1 MQESGDGRT
10 LLTVTIHTLSL
21 SLMALLSVIGNIL
34 VCLAFHRNRRLRTVT
49 NCYVY
54 FLAITDLIFACSVY
68 PMDAI
73 ASALRRWSFGSIL
86 CQFNGF
92 TSYLWVSVSINI
104 LALAA
109 VNRYCCIVNPHF
121 YSVFFTKKRAILS
134 IIFVIL
140 FILCTFLAAIIVTG
154 SLFRWHPYYL
164 FCQATDFKGPVE
176 AFILTFLIGFVFL
189 PTCVTF
195 VCYGR
200 VYKVIRRHKSLVIP
214 FLQQANNQRAMV
226 SKHEIQGSW
235 ILLAAVVAFCICWI
249 PATTVV
255 ILGKL
260 AHRGIPPFWQSIHTL
275 SSACSSWINPIIYGA
290 MNRAMRK
297 EFLKVIRCGKEN

>member
-34 VCLAFHRNRRLRTVT
+34 VCLAFHRNRRLRTVS

-54 FLAITDLIFACSVY
+54 SLAITDLIFACSVY

-73 ASALRRWSFGSIL
+73 ASALRKWSFGSIL
-86 CQFNGF
+86 CQFNGS

-121 YSVFFTKKRAILS
+121 YSVFFTKRRAILS

-140 FILCTFLAAIIVTG
+140 FLAAIIVTG

-176 AFILTFLIGFVFL
+176 ALILTFLIGLVFL

-200 VYKVIRRHKSLVIP
+200 VFKVIRRHNSLVIP
-214 FLQQANNQRAMV
+214 FLQQANSQRAMV
-226 SKHEIQGSW
+226 SKHEIQRSW
-235 ILLAAVVAFCICWI
+235 IRLAAVVAFCICWI

-255 ILGKL
+255 TLEKL
-260 AHRGIPPFWQSIHTL
+260 AHQGVPPVWQSIHTL

-297 EFLKVIRCGKEN
+297 EFLKVIRCGKDN

>member
-1 MQESGDGRT
+1 DRRT

-54 FLAITDLIFACSVY
+54 SLAVTDLIFACSVY

-92 TSYLWVSVSINI
+92 TSYLWVTVSINI
-104 LALAA
+104 LA
-109 VNRYCCIVNPHF
+109 F
-121 YSVFFTKKRAILS
+121 YFDI
-134 IIFVIL
+134 
-140 FILCTFLAAIIVTG
+140 
-154 SLFRWHPYYL
+154 P
-164 FCQATDFKGPVE
+164 
-176 AFILTFLIGFVFL
+176 FVFL

-200 VYKVIRRHKSLVIP
+200 VYKVIRRHNFLVIP
-214 FLQQANNQRAMV
+214 FLQQANSQRAMV

-255 ILGKL
+255 ILEKL

-297 EFLKVIRCGKEN
+297 